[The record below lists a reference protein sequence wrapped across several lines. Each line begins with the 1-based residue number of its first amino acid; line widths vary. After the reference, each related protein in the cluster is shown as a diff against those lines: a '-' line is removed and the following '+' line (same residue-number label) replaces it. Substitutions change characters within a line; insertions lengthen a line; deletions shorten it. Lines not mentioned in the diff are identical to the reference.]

1 MTFAKILLRLGALVL
16 AIVGIGF
23 LAVPVQWAAIVDIQL
38 PTPTA
43 RTDLR
48 ATYGGFDLAVGV
60 YLWLCSRR
68 EDWVRPGLVA
78 LGIVAAG
85 FGGGRVLGMLV
96 EGSAAPA
103 MIGFA
108 ALEWGS
114 ALAAYLVL
122 RRLSVA

>member
-1 MTFAKILLRLGALVL
+1 MTLAKVLLRLGALVL

-38 PTPTA
+38 PTATA

-60 YLWLCSRR
+60 YLWLCARR

-96 EGSAAPA
+96 EGSAAPS

-108 ALEWGS
+108 LLEWAS
-114 ALAAYLVL
+114 AVAAYGVL
-122 RRLSVA
+122 RRMGR

>member
-1 MTFAKILLRLGALVL
+1 MALAKVLLRLGALVM

-23 LAVPVQWAAIVDIQL
+23 LAVPVEWAAIVDIRL
-38 PTPTA
+38 PTATA

-68 EDWVRPGLVA
+68 EDWIRPGLTA

-85 FGGGRVLGMLV
+85 FGGGRLIGMV
-96 EGSAAPA
+96 IEGSAAPA
-103 MIGFA
+103 MLGFA

-114 ALAAYLVL
+114 AAAACIVL
-122 RRLSVA
+122 RRLPAA

>member
-1 MTFAKILLRLGALVL
+1 MTLAKALLRLGALVL

-23 LAVPVQWAAIVDIQL
+23 LLVPVQWAAIVDIQL

-48 ATYGGFDLAVGV
+48 ATYGGFDLAIGV

-78 LGIVAAG
+78 LGVAAAG
-85 FGGGRVLGMLV
+85 FGGGRVLGMLI
-96 EGSAAPA
+96 EESAAPS

-108 ALEWGS
+108 LLEWGS
-114 ALAAYLVL
+114 AVAAWMVL
-122 RRLSVA
+122 RRLRDA